1 MQKLLIV
8 RTTSEIVTLLSVWLI
23 PNLKPTYE
31 VQNLKKASLLWAK
44 YAAYITCL
52 CLFYQLEFDV
62 TIIIMTQ
69 HQHKIQKIFLPKVTH
84 WSVPLA
90 CSKDPSKSYM
100 KHKFAVVVLNKYKVF
115 ELIAAIIH
123 LNQHY
128 FIANMKWNNK
138 MNLRSE
144 QWQQW
149 IKQQFHHK
157 VETKLAS
164 IRWLINS
171 PQLTNF
177 I

>member
-1 MQKLLIV
+1 M
-8 RTTSEIVTLLSVWLI
+8 RTTSDIMLLSVWLI
-23 PNLKPTYE
+23 ASCLPMMFKIE
-31 VQNLKKASLLWAK
+31 KKHHFCGQNMPHTQLVCV
-44 YAAYITCL
+44 Y
-52 CLFYQLEFDV
+52 FYQLEFDA
-62 TIIIMTQ
+62 TIMTQ
-69 HQHKIQKIFLPKVTH
+69 GQHKIQKIFLPKVRH
-84 WSVPLA
+84 WSVPFA
-90 CSKDPSKSYM
+90 CSKDPSTSYM
-100 KHKFAVVVLNKYKVF
+100 KHKFPVVVLNKYKVF

-128 FIANMKWNNK
+128 VIANMKWNNK

-149 IKQQFHHK
+149 IRQQFHHK

-171 PQLTNF
+171 PELTNF

>member
-1 MQKLLIV
+1 MI
-8 RTTSEIVTLLSVWLI
+8 TD
-23 PNLKPTYE
+23 
-31 VQNLKKASLLWAK
+31 VQNRKKASPLWAK

-52 CLFYQLEFDV
+52 CLFYHLEFDV
-62 TIIIMTQ
+62 TIKTRTQ
-69 HQHKIQKIFLPKVTH
+69 DQHKIQKIFLPWRSRIDVIDQFRLHAAKI
-84 WSVPLA
+84 PA
-90 CSKDPSKSYM
+90 NPM
-100 KHKFAVVVLNKYKVF
+100 KHKFSVVVLNKYKVF

-128 FIANMKWNNK
+128 VIANMKWNNK

-149 IKQQFHHK
+149 IRQQFHHK

-171 PQLTNF
+171 PELTNF